1 MFKINILSLVAFKS
15 IALWAF
21 LILLFLSVPVVFAM
35 LGASLLQ
42 FVHMGMPFRLS
53 STVGSIYSN
62 VSSFPLMA
70 VPFFILAGEL
80 MNLGFFTRALINVA
94 RAFLGHLRGG
104 LAYVNIIS
112 SLLFSGL
119 SGSAVADTSALGS
132 VLIPAMEKN
141 GYSRKFAAAVTAAS
155 SVIGPIIPPSGLM
168 VLYAF
173 YIDGVNVID
182 MFLGGII
189 PGLFIAIALIFVT
202 YFMAKKHNFP
212 ISNEKAS
219 FKQRIQASGKAFFP
233 MLTPIILLG
242 SIFFSIASPTESAAI
257 AVMYALLLNLVM
269 MIAHRLGFIASF
281 PFNFKMLGHVLK
293 RTTVQTG
300 VILLLVGAAGAY
312 SQAIT
317 FAEIPA
323 LVTEFLKNV
332 TDNKYLFLLILNI
345 TLLVVGMFLDAGPAI
360 LILGPILSKV
370 AVVGYGVDPVH
381 FAVIMCVNVTVGLAT
396 PPMGLVLFVATS
408 VAREKFL
415 AIVKEIIPFLL
426 AEIAVILL
434 ITYCPI
440 LVTGLPN
447 LFKFMAS

>member
-1 MFKINILSLVAFKS
+1 MLKLNFLTLAAFKY

-35 LGASLLQ
+35 LGASIFQ
-42 FVHMGMPFRLS
+42 FIHMEMPFRLS

-62 VSSFPLMA
+62 ISSFPLMA

-80 MNLGFFTRALINVA
+80 MNLGFFTQALINVA

-104 LAYVNIIS
+104 LAYVNIAS

-141 GYSRKFAAAVTAAS
+141 GYSRRFAAAVTAAS

-189 PGLFIAIALIFVT
+189 PGLLIAIALVIVT
-202 YFMAKKHNFP
+202 YFMAKKHDFP
-212 ISNEKAS
+212 ISDKKATA
-219 FKQRIQASGKAFFP
+219 KERAQAASKAFFP
-233 MLTPIILLG
+233 MLTPVILLG
-242 SIFFSIASPTESAAI
+242 SIIFSIASPTESAAI
-257 AVMYALLLNLVM
+257 AVMYALLLNLAM
-269 MIAHRLGFIASF
+269 MLAYRLGYIKSC
-281 PFNFKMLGHVLK
+281 PFTFKMLGHVLK

-317 FAEIPA
+317 FAEIPT
-323 LVTEFLKNV
+323 LVTEFLKSV
-332 TDNKYLFLLILNI
+332 TENKYLFLLILNI
-345 TLLVVGMFLDAGPAI
+345 TLLIVGMFLDAGPAI

-370 AVVGYGVDPVH
+370 AISYGVDPVH

-408 VAREKFL
+408 VAREKFM

-447 LFKFMAS
+447 FFEFMTT

>member
-1 MFKINILSLVAFKS
+1 MFKTSLFSLSVFKY
-15 IALWAF
+15 IALWVF
-21 LILLFLSVPVVFAM
+21 LVLLFLSVPVVFAM
-35 LGASLLQ
+35 LGATALQ
-42 FVHMGMPFRLS
+42 AWQGGKIAFLS
-53 STVGSIYSN
+53 STVNNMYAQ

-104 LAYVNIIS
+104 LAYVNIAS

-141 GYSRKFAAAVTAAS
+141 GYTRRFAAAVTAAS

-189 PGLFIAIALIFVT
+189 PGLLIAIALICVT

-212 ISNEKAS
+212 VSNEKAS
-219 FKQRIQASGKAFFP
+219 IGQRVQAVKQAFFP

-242 SIFFSIASPTESAAI
+242 SILFSIASPTESAAI
-257 AVMYALLLNLVM
+257 AVLYALLLNFAM
-269 MIAHRLGFIASF
+269 MIAYQMGWIKTA
-281 PFNFKMLGHVLK
+281 PFTFKMLGHVLK
-293 RTTVQTG
+293 KTTVQTG
-300 VILLLVGAAGAY
+300 VILLLVSAAGAY
-312 SQAIT
+312 SQMISLAD
-317 FAEIPA
+317 IPA
-323 LVTEFLKNV
+323 IVTDFLKNI
-332 TDNKYLFLLILNI
+332 TENKYLFLLILNI
-345 TLLVVGMFLDAGPAI
+345 TLLLVGMFLDAGPAI

-370 AVVGYGVDPVH
+370 AAGYGIDPIH
-381 FAVIMCVNVTVGLAT
+381 FAVVMCVNVTVGLAT

-408 VAREKFL
+408 VAREKFM

-426 AEIAVILL
+426 AEIFVILL

-440 LVTGLPN
+440 LITGLPQ
-447 LFKFMAS
+447 LFKYVTA

>member
-1 MFKINILSLVAFKS
+1 MNLLSFTAFKY

-21 LILLFLSVPVVFAM
+21 LLLLFLGVPVVFAM
-35 LGASLLQ
+35 LGASMFQ
-42 FVHMGMPFRLS
+42 FIQMGMPFRLS

-104 LAYVNIIS
+104 LAYVNIVS

-132 VLIPAMEKN
+132 VLIPTMEKN

-173 YIDGVNVID
+173 YIDDVNVID

-189 PGLFIAIALIFVT
+189 PGLFITIALIIVT
-202 YFMAKKHNFP
+202 YFMARKHDFP
-212 ISNEKAS
+212 ISNQKATA
-219 FKQRIQASGKAFFP
+219 KQRLQATSRAFFP
-233 MLTPIILLG
+233 MLTPLILLG

-257 AVMYALLLNLVM
+257 AVMYALLLNFIM
-269 MIAHRLGFIASF
+269 MLAYHLGFIKSC
-281 PFNFKMLGHVLK
+281 PFTFKMLGHVLK

-300 VILLLVGAAGAY
+300 VILFLVGAAGAY
-312 SQAIT
+312 SQAIA
-317 FAEIPA
+317 FAEIPT

-332 TDNKYLFLLILNI
+332 TENKYLFLLILNI
-345 TLLVVGMFLDAGPAI
+345 TLLIVGMFLDAGPAI

-370 AVVGYGVDPVH
+370 AIAGYGIDPVH

-408 VAREKFL
+408 VAREKFM

-434 ITYCPI
+434 MTYCPI
-440 LVTGLPN
+440 LVTGLPK
-447 LFKFMAS
+447 LFRLMAA